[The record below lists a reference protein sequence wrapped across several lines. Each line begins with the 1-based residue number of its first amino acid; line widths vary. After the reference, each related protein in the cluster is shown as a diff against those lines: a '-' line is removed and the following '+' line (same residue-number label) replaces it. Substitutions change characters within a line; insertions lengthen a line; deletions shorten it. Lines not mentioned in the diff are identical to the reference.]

1 MILPQSI
8 TNFHSGFEPVPVNR
22 YFARITRGNNLKDST
37 LDKMMSF
44 RCESAELPGRSHAT
58 NTQQIYGPIRKIPY
72 NSSFID
78 TTLTFMCSN
87 NSGRENKNVED
98 IAEKRYFD
106 EWQDDIQDPD
116 SFDVAYYDDLTGLVS
131 VDILNEQNA
140 TIYSVDM
147 IEAFPLNVS
156 SISLGWGQTN
166 DYMKFSVTFS
176 FRKWKKAKTE
186 PTRSERDMMRRLL

>member
-1 MILPQSI
+1 MMIPPQSI
-8 TNFHSGFEPVPVNR
+8 TNFRSTFEPVPVNR
-22 YFARITRGNNLKDST
+22 YVARITRGNNLKDST
-37 LDKMMSF
+37 LDRTMSF
-44 RCESAELPGRSHAT
+44 SCESAELPGRSHTT

-87 NSGRENKNVED
+87 NS
-98 IAEKRYFD
+98 IAEKKYFD

-147 IEAFPLNVS
+147 IEAYPLNVS
-156 SISLGWGQTN
+156 SINVGWGQTN

-186 PTRSERDMMRRLL
+186 PTRSGRDMTGRLLDE

>member
-1 MILPQSI
+1 METISPISI
-8 TNFHSGFEPVPVNR
+8 TDFHSRFEPVPVNR
-22 YFARITRGNNLKDST
+22 YVARITRSKYLKDPT
-37 LDKMMSF
+37 LDRTMSF
-44 RCESAELPGRSHAT
+44 RCESAELPGRSHTT

-87 NSGRENKNVED
+87 D
-98 IAEKRYFD
+98 TMAEKRYFD
-106 EWQDDIQDPD
+106 QWQDDIQDPD

-131 VDILNEQNA
+131 VDILNEQDA

-147 IEAFPLNVS
+147 IEAYPLNVS
-156 SISLGWGQTN
+156 SISFGWGQNN

-176 FRKWKKAKTE
+176 FRKWKKQDGK
-186 PTRSERDMMRRLL
+186 

>member
-87 NSGRENKNVED
+87 NS

-116 SFDVAYYDDLTGLVS
+116 SFDVSYYDDLIGKVS
-131 VDILNEQNA
+131 VDIMNEKDEKV
-140 TIYSVDM
+140 YSVDM